1 DDKFITT
8 DYLQQCPVENCKY
21 DKEDLGFR
29 HAEGTDMMIG
39 FRVSDGKI
47 LKSPTY
53 SDVDLTCF
61 VEKAKSSSLYEMVK
75 NNCK

>member
-1 DDKFITT
+1 
-8 DYLQQCPVENCKY
+8 
-21 DKEDLGFR
+21 LGFR

-53 SDVDLTCF
+53 SDVDLTRF
-61 VEKAKSSSLYEMVK
+61 VEKAKTSSLYEMVK
-75 NNCK
+75 K

>member
-1 DDKFITT
+1 
-8 DYLQQCPVENCKY
+8 
-21 DKEDLGFR
+21 
-29 HAEGTDMMIG
+29 MMIG